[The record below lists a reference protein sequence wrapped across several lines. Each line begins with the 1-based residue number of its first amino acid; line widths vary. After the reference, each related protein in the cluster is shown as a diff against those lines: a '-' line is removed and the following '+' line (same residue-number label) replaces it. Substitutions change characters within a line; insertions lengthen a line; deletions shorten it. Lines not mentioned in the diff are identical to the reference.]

1 MATSLI
7 TNNGNGGAPVAWYEQ
22 SFGADYLTVYKHR
35 DCTHAEQEVQQMIDW
50 LRLPRG
56 AKVLDLCCGM
66 GRHSFT
72 LAEFGFDVTGL
83 DLSEAL
89 LAEAKKQDRSSR
101 VKWLQSDM
109 RHVPQPSAHF
119 DAVVN
124 LFTSFG
130 YFDED
135 KENRKVLLEIERLL
149 LPGGKWIVDFLNP
162 DAVVSRLVPHS
173 ERHEGNLTIREARTV
188 ENGMVRKQIALME
201 DDREPRY
208 YTEQVKLYKLP
219 DFERMLHDT
228 SLKVNKLYG
237 DYLGSPY
244 HATTSPR
251 LIMVGEKKALRS

>member
-1 MATSLI
+1 M
-7 TNNGNGGAPVAWYEQ
+7 AWYEQ

-35 DCTHAEQEVQQMIDW
+35 DCTHAEQEVRQMIDW

-83 DLSEAL
+83 DLSEVL
-89 LAEAKKQDRSSR
+89 LTEAKKLDRSTR

-109 RHVPQPSAHF
+109 RHVPLPHAHF
-119 DAVVN
+119 DAVFN

-130 YFDED
+130 YFDDD

-162 DAVVSRLVPHS
+162 DAVVSRLVPLS

-208 YTEQVKLYKLP
+208 YTEQVKLYKFP
-219 DFERMLHDT
+219 DFERMLHGT